1 MTTIL
6 AARVADTVADG
17 AARPPATDLLAGDP
31 APSRRQVAA
40 VFRTLADHTHNEHM
54 VDISHTDLGTVAPRL
69 ADYFTA
75 VAEDIA
81 TGQRRTGTVVKVVDR
96 HAADRI
102 LEAISWGRG
111 DLDLRDEPRP
121 TSRQVAAVLSA
132 MADPERVFVNAALST
147 QVFDLGYDRESFGY
161 RWQRTTGIGRFFHAL
176 ADHLVGW
183 PNDVL
188 AIPTGVEAEESA
200 RRGYILVQE
209 RISAEG
215 ETEAMPD
222 APPW

>member
-6 AARVADTVADG
+6 AARVAENIADL
-17 AARPPATDLLAGDP
+17 ATRPPATDLLAGDP

-54 VDISHTDLGTVAPRL
+54 VDISNTDLGTVAPWL

-81 TGQRRTGTVVKVVDR
+81 TGQRRTGTVVKVVDK

-102 LEAISWGRG
+102 LEALSRGRG

-132 MADPERVFVNAALST
+132 MADPELGFPTDLLST

-161 RWQRTTGIGRFFHAL
+161 RWQRTTGIGRFFHQL
-176 ADHLVGW
+176 ADHLIGW
-183 PNDVL
+183 PPQP
-188 AIPTGVEAEESA
+188 ATS
-200 RRGYILVQE
+200 
-209 RISAEG
+209 
-215 ETEAMPD
+215 TPD
-222 APPW
+222 H